1 VVLVRAF
8 LKGLYQEPKQHRRNM
23 EFKSG
28 HYTIQGID
36 VHAICSEFGTPLYV
50 YDAGYIAGQVEKF
63 RDAFSGVAARI
74 KYACKASSNI
84 NIIKLMR
91 KLGTGLDAV
100 SPAEIRLGL
109 QAGFEPQEIVF
120 TPNCVDFSEIEQ
132 AVTAG
137 ITINIESLP
146 SLEKFARK
154 YGGHVP
160 VCIRLN
166 PNISSQVNADK
177 VDWWHNQSKFG
188 ISLSQLKI
196 VKKMEARHDL
206 KINGI
211 HIHSSSVI
219 MSPEIFTEGA
229 RAVFDIAADFRHLE
243 FVDFGGGIKV
253 DVGDGNPVI
262 DLCEIGKTLEILHAD
277 FCKKLGREIEI
288 WFEPGR
294 FLVGNSGTLF
304 AECTVV
310 KKNAAVDFV
319 GVNSG
324 FNHLLRPMFYDA
336 FHEIVNISNPEGEP
350 KKYTVVGNL
359 CEIDNLGKDRML
371 NEVREKDLIAIKSA
385 GAYGFSMASSYNS
398 RPRPAEVLVVHGKA
412 HLIRKRETFEDMVRN
427 IVEIDL

>member
-1 VVLVRAF
+1 
-8 LKGLYQEPKQHRRNM
+8 M
-23 EFKSG
+23 EFTHG

-36 VHAICSEFGTPLYV
+36 VHAICREFGTPLYV
-50 YDAGYIAGQVEKF
+50 YDAAYIAGQVKKF
-63 RDAFSGVAARI
+63 KAAFSGIEARI

-84 NIIKLMR
+84 NIIRLM
-91 KLGTGLDAV
+91 KTLGTGLDAV
-100 SPAEIRLGL
+100 SPAEIRLGFL
-109 QAGFEPQEIVF
+109 AGFKPEEIVF

-132 AVTAG
+132 AVKTGVA
-137 ITINIESLP
+137 INIESLS

-154 YGGHVP
+154 YGGRVP
-160 VCIRLN
+160 LCIRLN

-177 VDWWHNQSKFG
+177 VDWWHTQSKFG
-188 ISLSQLKI
+188 ISLSQIKT
-196 VKKMEARHDL
+196 VKELEAQHGL

-229 RAVFDIAADFRHLE
+229 RAVFDIASDFKYLE
-243 FVDFGGGIKV
+243 FIDFGGGIKV
-253 DVGDGNPVI
+253 DVGDGCPVV
-262 DLCEIGKTLEILHAD
+262 DLREIGKTLETLYAA
-277 FCKKLGREIEI
+277 FCKKLGCKIAI

-294 FLVGNSGTLF
+294 FLIGNSGTLF

-336 FHEIVNISNPEGEP
+336 FHEIVNVSNPQGKS

-359 CEIDNLGKDRML
+359 CEIDNLGRDRML

-385 GAYGFSMASSYNS
+385 GAYGFSMASCYNS
-398 RPRPAEVLVVHGKA
+398 RPRPAEVLVINGKA
-412 HLIRKRETFEDMVRN
+412 NLIRKRETFEDMIRN
-427 IVEIDL
+427 VVEIDM